1 MTTGEKL
8 KMLRKQRKMTLEDVA
23 GIINV
28 GRATVLKYEN
38 GTITNIPS
46 DKIEQLATLFSVSPA
61 YLMGWSE
68 NDDKQDSSAVM
79 QNPQVDPEIHIV
91 SGMMEGLPQ
100 EPKEQIVAIVRAIVM
115 QQNKKG

>member
-1 MTTGEKL
+1 MTIGEKL
-8 KMLRKQRKMTLEDVA
+8 RSLRKQRKMTLEDVA

-28 GRATVLKYEN
+28 GRPTVLKYEN

-46 DKIEQLATLFSVSPA
+46 DKIEQLATLFNVSPA

-68 NDDKQDSSAVM
+68 DDADQKTSAV
-79 QNPQVDPEIHIV
+79 PDSAQVDPEIHIV
-91 SGMMEGLPQ
+91 SGMMEGLPKDT
-100 EPKEQIVAIVRAIVM
+100 KEMIVSIVRSIVM